1 MRNFRGFGDAGRRLA
16 ASFVLLVAML
26 FLLDGKACQGF
37 FMPLFSY
44 ASEEKKGV
52 AGRLCES
59 LSGLAVGLQ
68 MPYYESGSGGEPSE
82 TEKLWAQGT
91 AGIQRTETGAQET
104 AAEWADGKTGTSEM
118 DNGGGMLRAE
128 TEAGEE
134 ILSAGEGSV
143 LSASGELPEEAKV
156 WEALTM
162 EELLRQENGLYSGF
176 ARTQKSAT
184 YDWSAM
190 TDYETLL
197 STFYAIDSNA
207 LAGSDLLNLKELK
220 EYDLTVSKTDAAPQ
234 ILIYHTHSKE
244 TFADSV
250 QGDPEQSIVGVGSF
264 LTKLLEEE
272 YGYSVLHHTAEYD
285 TVRDEAYAKSLPAI
299 EKLLQENPSIQVV
312 IDLHRDSGNP
322 AREMTVDIDGR
333 KTARFMFFNGI
344 SRSRRTG
351 DIAYLANPNLKENL
365 AFSFQMQAAAGEY
378 YPGLT
383 RKIYIKQYRY
393 NMHLRGKTLLIELGD
408 ENNTLE
414 EAKNACYPIAHLLD
428 LVLSGQ
434 N

>member
-1 MRNFRGFGDAGRRLA
+1 MRNFRGFGDVGRRLA
-16 ASFVLLVAML
+16 ASFVLLMAML
-26 FLLDGKACQGF
+26 LLLDGKACQGF
-37 FMPLFSY
+37 FLPLLSY
-44 ASEEKKGV
+44 ASEEEKGI

-59 LSGLAVGLQ
+59 LSGLALGLQ
-68 MPYYESGSGGEPSE
+68 MSYYGGGSGEDSPE
-82 TEKLWAQGT
+82 TETLWAQGT
-91 AGIQRTETGAQET
+91 GTGEQAAEAG
-104 AAEWADGKTGTSEM
+104 AEWADGKMGTQATN
-118 DNGGGMLRAE
+118 NGGGTLQTE
-128 TEAGEE
+128 TETGEE

-143 LSASGELPEEAKV
+143 VSASGELPEEAKV

-162 EELLRQENGLYSGF
+162 EELLRQENGLYGGF

-190 TDYETLL
+190 ADYETLL
-197 STFYAIDSNA
+197 STFYAIDSSA
-207 LAGSDLLNLKELK
+207 LAGSDLLNLQELK
-220 EYDLTVSKTDAAPQ
+220 GYDLTVSKTDAAPQ

-299 EKLLQENPSIQVV
+299 EQLLQENPSIQVV

>member
-1 MRNFRGFGDAGRRLA
+1 M
-16 ASFVLLVAML
+16 
-26 FLLDGKACQGF
+26 
-37 FMPLFSY
+37 
-44 ASEEKKGV
+44 
-52 AGRLCES
+52 
-59 LSGLAVGLQ
+59 
-68 MPYYESGSGGEPSE
+68 
-82 TEKLWAQGT
+82 
-91 AGIQRTETGAQET
+91 
-104 AAEWADGKTGTSEM
+104 
-118 DNGGGMLRAE
+118 
-128 TEAGEE
+128 
-134 ILSAGEGSV
+134 

-162 EELLRQENGLYSGF
+162 EELLRQENGLYGGF

-234 ILIYHTHSKE
+234 ILIYHTHSRE
-244 TFADSV
+244 NFADSV
-250 QGDPEQSIVGVGSF
+250 QGDSEQSIVGVGSF
-264 LTKLLEEE
+264 LTKILEEE
-272 YGYSVLHHTAEYD
+272 YGYSVLHHVAEYD

-299 EKLLQENPSIQVV
+299 EQLLQDNPSIQVV

-322 AREMTVDIDGR
+322 GREMTIDIDGR

>member
-1 MRNFRGFGDAGRRLA
+1 MRNFRGFGDVGRRLA
-16 ASFVLLVAML
+16 ASFVLLMAML
-26 FLLDGKACQGF
+26 LLLDGKACQGF
-37 FMPLFSY
+37 FLPLLSY
-44 ASEEKKGV
+44 ASEEEKGI

-59 LSGLAVGLQ
+59 LSGLAVGLR
-68 MPYYESGSGGEPSE
+68 MPYYESSSGEDSPE
-82 TEKLWAQGT
+82 TETLWAQGT
-91 AGIQRTETGAQET
+91 GTGEQVAEAGT
-104 AAEWADGKTGTSEM
+104 EWADGKAEIQETK
-118 DNGGGMLRAE
+118 NGGGALPAE

-143 LSASGELPEEAKV
+143 VSASGELPEEAKV

-162 EELLRQENGLYSGF
+162 EELLRKENGIYGGF

-207 LAGSDLLNLKELK
+207 LAGSDLLNLQELK
-220 EYDLTVSKTDAAPQ
+220 GYDLTVSKTDAAPQ
-234 ILIYHTHSKE
+234 ILIYHTHSRE

-299 EKLLQENPSIQVV
+299 EQLLQENPSIQVV

-322 AREMTVDIDGR
+322 GREMTVDIDGR

>member
-1 MRNFRGFGDAGRRLA
+1 MRNFRGFGDVGRRLA
-16 ASFVLLVAML
+16 ASFVLLMAML
-26 FLLDGKACQGF
+26 LLLDGKACQGF
-37 FMPLFSY
+37 FLPLLSY
-44 ASEEKKGV
+44 ASEEEKGI

-59 LSGLAVGLQ
+59 LSGLAVGLR
-68 MPYYESGSGGEPSE
+68 MPYYESSSGEDSPE
-82 TEKLWAQGT
+82 TETLWAQGT
-91 AGIQRTETGAQET
+91 GTGEQAAEAGT
-104 AAEWADGKTGTSEM
+104 EWADGKAEIQETK
-118 DNGGGMLRAE
+118 NGGGALPAE

-143 LSASGELPEEAKV
+143 VSASGELPEEAKV

-162 EELLRQENGLYSGF
+162 EELLRKENGIYGGF
-176 ARTQKSAT
+176 ARTQKSTT

-207 LAGSDLLNLKELK
+207 LAGSDLLNLQELK
-220 EYDLTVSKTDAAPQ
+220 GYDLTVSKTDAAPQ
-234 ILIYHTHSKE
+234 ILIYHTHSRE

-299 EKLLQENPSIQVV
+299 EQLLQENPSIQVV

-322 AREMTVDIDGR
+322 GREMTVDIDGR

>member
-1 MRNFRGFGDAGRRLA
+1 MRNFRGFGDVGRRLA
-16 ASFVLLVAML
+16 ASFVLLMAML
-26 FLLDGKACQGF
+26 LLLDGKACQGF
-37 FMPLFSY
+37 FLPLLSY
-44 ASEEKKGV
+44 ASEEEKGI

-59 LSGLAVGLQ
+59 LSGLAVGLR
-68 MPYYESGSGGEPSE
+68 MPYYESSSGEDSPE
-82 TEKLWAQGT
+82 TETLWAQGT
-91 AGIQRTETGAQET
+91 GTGEQAAEAGT
-104 AAEWADGKTGTSEM
+104 EWADGKAEIQETK
-118 DNGGGMLRAE
+118 NGGGALPAE

-143 LSASGELPEEAKV
+143 VSASGELPEEAKV

-162 EELLRQENGLYSGF
+162 EELLRKENGIYGGF
-176 ARTQKSAT
+176 ARTQKSVT

-190 TDYETLL
+190 ADYETLL

-207 LAGSDLLNLKELK
+207 LAGSDLLNLQELK
-220 EYDLTVSKTDAAPQ
+220 GYDLTVSKTDAAPQ
-234 ILIYHTHSKE
+234 ILIYHTHSRE

-299 EKLLQENPSIQVV
+299 EQLLQENPSIQVV

-322 AREMTVDIDGR
+322 GREMTVDIDGR

>member
-26 FLLDGKACQGF
+26 LLLDGKACQGF
-37 FMPLFSY
+37 FLPLFSY

-68 MPYYESGSGGEPSE
+68 MPYYESGSEEDSPE
-82 TEKLWAQGT
+82 TEALWAQGT
-91 AGIQRTETGAQET
+91 GTGEQETETE
-104 AAEWADGKTGTSEM
+104 AEWADGETGE
-118 DNGGGMLRAE
+118 GGSALQAE
-128 TEAGEE
+128 TETGEE

-143 LSASGELPEEAKV
+143 VSASGELPEEAKV

-162 EELLRQENGLYSGF
+162 EELLRQENGLYGGF
-176 ARTQKSAT
+176 ARTQKSAV

-207 LAGSDLLNLKELK
+207 LAGSDLLNLQELK
-220 EYDLTVSKTDAAPQ
+220 GYDLTVSKTDAAPQ

-272 YGYSVLHHTAEYD
+272 YGYSVLHHVAEYD

-299 EKLLQENPSIQVV
+299 EQLLQENPSIQVV

-322 AREMTVDIDGR
+322 GREMTVDIDGR

-378 YPGLT
+378 YPGRT

-408 ENNTLE
+408 ENSTLE

>member
-26 FLLDGKACQGF
+26 LLLDGKACQGF
-37 FMPLFSY
+37 FLPLFSY

-68 MPYYESGSGGEPSE
+68 MPYYESSSGEDSPE
-82 TEKLWAQGT
+82 TEALWAQGT
-91 AGIQRTETGAQET
+91 GTGAQET
-104 AAEWADGKTGTSEM
+104 EAEWADGETGTQETGDS
-118 DNGGGMLRAE
+118 GGALRAE
-128 TEAGEE
+128 TETGEE

-143 LSASGELPEEAKV
+143 VSASGELPEEAKV

-162 EELLRQENGLYSGF
+162 EELLRQENGLYGGF

-184 YDWSAM
+184 YDWSTM

-207 LAGSDLLNLKELK
+207 LAGSDLLNLQELK
-220 EYDLTVSKTDAAPQ
+220 GYDLTVSKTDAAPQ
-234 ILIYHTHSKE
+234 ILIYHTHSRE

-264 LTKLLEEE
+264 LAKLLEEE

-299 EKLLQENPSIQVV
+299 EQLLQENPSIQVV

-322 AREMTVDIDGR
+322 GREMTVDIDGR

>member
-1 MRNFRGFGDAGRRLA
+1 MRNFRGFGDVGRRLA
-16 ASFVLLVAML
+16 ASFVLLMAML
-26 FLLDGKACQGF
+26 LLLDGKACQGF
-37 FMPLFSY
+37 FLPLLSY
-44 ASEEKKGV
+44 ASEEEKGI

-68 MPYYESGSGGEPSE
+68 MPYYESSSGEDSPE
-82 TEKLWAQGT
+82 TETLWAQGT
-91 AGIQRTETGAQET
+91 GTGGQAAEAGTEWVDGKAEIQET
-104 AAEWADGKTGTSEM
+104 K
-118 DNGGGMLRAE
+118 NGGGALPAE

-143 LSASGELPEEAKV
+143 VSASGELPEEAKV

-162 EELLRQENGLYSGF
+162 EELLRKENGIYGGF

-207 LAGSDLLNLKELK
+207 LAGSDLLNLQELK
-220 EYDLTVSKTDAAPQ
+220 GYDLTVSKTDAAPQ
-234 ILIYHTHSKE
+234 ILIYHTHSRE

-299 EKLLQENPSIQVV
+299 EQLLQENPSIQVV

-322 AREMTVDIDGR
+322 GREMTVDIDGR

>member
-1 MRNFRGFGDAGRRLA
+1 MRNFRGFGDVGRRLA
-16 ASFVLLVAML
+16 ASFVLLMAML

-37 FMPLFSY
+37 FLPLLSY
-44 ASEEKKGV
+44 ASEEEKGI

-59 LSGLAVGLQ
+59 LSGLALGLQ
-68 MPYYESGSGGEPSE
+68 MSYYGGGSGEDSPE
-82 TEKLWAQGT
+82 TETLWAQGT
-91 AGIQRTETGAQET
+91 GIGEQAAEAGT
-104 AAEWADGKTGTSEM
+104 EWADGKAEIQETK
-118 DNGGGMLRAE
+118 NGGGALPAE

-143 LSASGELPEEAKV
+143 ASASGELPEEAKV

-162 EELLRQENGLYSGF
+162 EELLRQENGLYGGF

-190 TDYETLL
+190 ADYETLL

-207 LAGSDLLNLKELK
+207 LAGSDLLNLQELK
-220 EYDLTVSKTDAAPQ
+220 GYDLTVSKTDAAPQ

-299 EKLLQENPSIQVV
+299 EKLLQDNPSIQVV

>member
-1 MRNFRGFGDAGRRLA
+1 MRNFRGFGDVGRRLA
-16 ASFVLLVAML
+16 ASFVLLMAML

-37 FMPLFSY
+37 FLPLLSY
-44 ASEEKKGV
+44 ASEEEKGI

-59 LSGLAVGLQ
+59 LSGLALGLQ
-68 MPYYESGSGGEPSE
+68 MSYYGGGSGEDSPE
-82 TEKLWAQGT
+82 TETLWAQGT
-91 AGIQRTETGAQET
+91 GIGEQAAEAGT
-104 AAEWADGKTGTSEM
+104 EWADGKAEIQETK
-118 DNGGGMLRAE
+118 NGGGALPAE

-134 ILSAGEGSV
+134 ILFAGEGSV
-143 LSASGELPEEAKV
+143 ASASGELPEEAKV

-162 EELLRQENGLYSGF
+162 EELLRQENGLYGGF

-190 TDYETLL
+190 ADYETLL
-197 STFYAIDSNA
+197 STFYAIDSSA
-207 LAGSDLLNLKELK
+207 LAGSDLLNLQELK
-220 EYDLTVSKTDAAPQ
+220 GYDLTVSKTDAAPQ

-264 LTKLLEEE
+264 LAKLLEEE

>member
-26 FLLDGKACQGF
+26 LLLDGKACQGF
-37 FMPLFSY
+37 FLPLFSY

-68 MPYYESGSGGEPSE
+68 MPYYENSSGEDSPE
-82 TEKLWAQGT
+82 TEALWAQGT
-91 AGIQRTETGAQET
+91 GTGAQET
-104 AAEWADGKTGTSEM
+104 EAEWADGETGTQETGDS
-118 DNGGGMLRAE
+118 GGALRAE
-128 TEAGEE
+128 TETGEE

-143 LSASGELPEEAKV
+143 VSASGELPEEAKV

-162 EELLRQENGLYSGF
+162 EELLRQENGLYGGF

-184 YDWSAM
+184 YDWSTM

-207 LAGSDLLNLKELK
+207 LAGSDLLNLQELK
-220 EYDLTVSKTDAAPQ
+220 GYDLTVSKTDAAPQ
-234 ILIYHTHSKE
+234 ILIYHTHSRE

-264 LTKLLEEE
+264 LAKLLEEE

-299 EKLLQENPSIQVV
+299 EQLLQENPSIQVV

-322 AREMTVDIDGR
+322 GREMTVDIDGR

>member
-1 MRNFRGFGDAGRRLA
+1 MRNFRGFGDVGRRLA
-16 ASFVLLVAML
+16 ASFVLLMAML
-26 FLLDGKACQGF
+26 LLLDGKACQGF
-37 FMPLFSY
+37 FLPLLSY
-44 ASEEKKGV
+44 ASEEEKGI

-59 LSGLAVGLQ
+59 LSGLAVGLR
-68 MPYYESGSGGEPSE
+68 MPYYESSSGEDSPE
-82 TEKLWAQGT
+82 TETLWAQGT
-91 AGIQRTETGAQET
+91 GTGEQAAEAGT
-104 AAEWADGKTGTSEM
+104 EWADGKAEIQETK
-118 DNGGGMLRAE
+118 NGGGALPA
-128 TEAGEE
+128 EAGEE

-143 LSASGELPEEAKV
+143 VSASGELPEEAKV

-162 EELLRQENGLYSGF
+162 EELLRKENGIYGGF

-207 LAGSDLLNLKELK
+207 LAGSDLLNLQELK
-220 EYDLTVSKTDAAPQ
+220 GYDLTVSKTDAAPQ
-234 ILIYHTHSKE
+234 ILIYHTHSRE

-299 EKLLQENPSIQVV
+299 EQLLQENPSIQVV

-322 AREMTVDIDGR
+322 GREMTVDIDGR

-414 EAKNACYPIAHLLD
+414 EAKNACYPIAHLLA